1 MHTMRVNFF
10 DFNCSQLLL
19 VFFISMP
26 NHALDLLKL
35 EKPQYEVVQKFK
47 DFELR
52 NYKPYLVA
60 QVKVEGSF
68 KTAGNK
74 AFKLLAGYI
83 FGDNKS
89 VIKPEAGNEKMKMTA
104 PVNMMQVPDSKDQYY
119 VQFFMPTKYTKD
131 TLPIPNDDRVKIEL
145 MPGGLTA
152 ALRYS
157 GTWSH
162 KRYLR
167 KQANLS
173 KAFENQGFKTNG
185 SAIFARY
192 NSPFS
197 LWFMRRNEVLIPVK
211 NSKKITK

>member
-1 MHTMRVNFF
+1 M
-10 DFNCSQLLL
+10 SQLSCNSSYPYVLL
-19 VFFISMP
+19 LFLIIMP
-26 NHALDLLKL
+26 NHGLDLLKL
-35 EKPQYEVVQKFK
+35 EKPQYEVVQRFK

-60 QVKVEGSF
+60 QVKVEGGF
-68 KTAGNK
+68 KRAGNN

-89 VIKPEAGNEKMKMTA
+89 VLKPEAGNEKMKMTA
-104 PVNMMQVPDSKDQYY
+104 PVNMMEVPNTKDQYY
-119 VQFFMPTKYTKD
+119 VQFFMPTKYTRE

-145 MPGGLTA
+145 MSGGLTA
-152 ALRYS
+152 ALKYS

-167 KQANLS
+167 KLARLNT
-173 KAFENQGFKTNG
+173 AIENQGFTTQG

-211 NSKKITK
+211 TSKEIKK

>member
-1 MHTMRVNFF
+1 MNQ
-10 DFNCSQLLL
+10 FNCNPNYPYVLLL
-19 VFFISMP
+19 FLMIMP
-26 NHALDLLKL
+26 NYSLDLLKL

-52 NYKPYLVA
+52 NYEPYLVA
-60 QVKVEGSF
+60 QVKVEGDF
-68 KTAGNK
+68 KRAGNN

-89 VIKPEAGNEKMKMTA
+89 VLKPEAGNEKMKMTA
-104 PVNMMQVPDSKDQYY
+104 PVNMMEVPNSKDQYY
-119 VQFFMPTKYTKD
+119 VQFFMPTKYTRE

-145 MPGGLTA
+145 MSGGLTA
-152 ALRYS
+152 ALKYS

-167 KQANLS
+167 KLASLT
-173 KAFENQGFKTNG
+173 KAIENQGFITQG

-211 NSKKITK
+211 NSK

>member
-1 MHTMRVNFF
+1 
-10 DFNCSQLLL
+10 
-19 VFFISMP
+19 MP
-26 NHALDLLKL
+26 HHALDLLKL
-35 EKPQYEVVQKFK
+35 EKPQYKVIQKFK

-68 KTAGNK
+68 KKAGNK

-89 VIKPEAGNEKMKMTA
+89 AIKPEAGNEKMKMTA
-104 PVNMMQVPDSKDQYY
+104 PVNMMEVPNAKDQYY
-119 VQFFMPTKYTKD
+119 VQFFMPTKYTRE

-145 MPGGLTA
+145 MSGGLTA
-152 ALRYS
+152 ALKYS

-167 KQANLS
+167 KLAGLN
-173 KAFENQGFKTNG
+173 KAIEKQGFTSQG

-211 NSKKITK
+211 NSKQKKD

>member
-1 MHTMRVNFF
+1 MRK
-10 DFNCSQLLL
+10 
-19 VFFISMP
+19 
-26 NHALDLLKL
+26 LKL
-35 EKPQYEVVQKFK
+35 KVV
-47 DFELR
+47 LR
-52 NYKPYLVA
+52 
-60 QVKVEGSF
+60 QQ
-68 KTAGNK
+68 GNK

-197 LWFMRRNEVLIPVK
+197 LWFLCVAMKFYTSKKL
-211 NSKKITK
+211 KKITN

>member
-1 MHTMRVNFF
+1 MSKSLLKSSHLILL
-10 DFNCSQLLL
+10 SSLLL
-19 VFFISMP
+19 IMP
-26 NHALDLLKL
+26 NHALDLFKL
-35 EKPQYEVVQKFK
+35 EKPQYEVIKTFK
-47 DFELR
+47 GFELR

-68 KTAGNK
+68 EKAGNK

-83 FGDNKS
+83 FGENNS
-89 VIKPEAGNEKMKMTA
+89 VLKPEAGSEKMKMTA
-104 PVNMMQVPDSKDQYY
+104 PVNMMNVPETENEFY
-119 VQFFMPTKYTKD
+119 VQFFMPTKYTKK
-131 TLPIPNDDRVKIEL
+131 TLPIPNDDRVRIEL

-152 ALRYS
+152 ALKYS

-167 KQANLS
+167 KQANLD
-173 KAFENQGFKTNG
+173 KAILSEGYARDG
-185 SAIFARY
+185 SALFARY

-211 NSKKITK
+211 PSNNITK